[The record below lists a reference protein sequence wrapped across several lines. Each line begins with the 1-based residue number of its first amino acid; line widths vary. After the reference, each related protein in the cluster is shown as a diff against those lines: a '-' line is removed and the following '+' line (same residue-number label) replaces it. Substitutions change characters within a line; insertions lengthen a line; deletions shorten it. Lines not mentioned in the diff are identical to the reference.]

1 MRVSFEVSETQA
13 RPGTGFALREKE
25 EKSVFG
31 NPDLSTDWTP
41 SRERG

>member
-1 MRVSFEVSETQA
+1 MRVSFEVNETQA

-25 EKSVFG
+25 EKSVFR
-31 NPDLSTDWTP
+31 NPDLSTEWTP